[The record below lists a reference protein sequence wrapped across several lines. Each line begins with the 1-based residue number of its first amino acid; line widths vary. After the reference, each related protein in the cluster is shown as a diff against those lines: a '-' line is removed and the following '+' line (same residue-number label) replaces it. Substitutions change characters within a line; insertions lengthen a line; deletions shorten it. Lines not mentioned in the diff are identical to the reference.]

1 MTGSAVA
8 GLGALALTLLAG
20 PASGASAV
28 PPSPVSMAGLLQVV
42 VGLAVVLAA
51 IVGTGWLLRRLGPA
65 QGGGGVLRVVGGV
78 MVGPRERVVLVEVG
92 EEWLVLGVA
101 SGGVRLL
108 HRLPRPAT
116 GQPAAAPAEASAW
129 LQRLLAGTGR
139 GS

>member
-1 MTGSAVA
+1 MTRSAVA

-28 PPSPVSMAGLLQVV
+28 PPSPVSIAGLFQVV

-51 IVGTGWLLRRLGPA
+51 IFGTGWLLRRLGPA

-92 EEWLVLGVA
+92 DEWLVLGVA

-108 HRLPRPAT
+108 HRLPRPTAEQSAAGAT
-116 GQPAAAPAEASAW
+116 EASAW
-129 LQRLLAGTGR
+129 LQRLRTGTGPR
-139 GS
+139 P